1 MDDDDENRV
10 LEVSYLEQYLD
21 SQIASVSSQ
30 EVLEKDYL
38 QLHWIAD
45 INKKD

>member
-10 LEVSYLEQYLD
+10 LAVLYLEQYLD
-21 SQIASVSSQ
+21 SRIASANSQ

-45 INKKD
+45 INKND